1 MTSSVSTKGQI
12 VIPQE
17 IRERKQIRAGD
28 DLEFIDDPD
37 DEHIIILRKIQ
48 RRPNRGLVQCLKQ
61 LKGITPPVRSG
72 RPARRIKL

>member
-37 DEHIIILRKIQ
+37 DEQIIILRKVQ
-48 RRPNRGLVQCLKQ
+48 RRPNRGLVQCLKH
-61 LKGITPPVRSG
+61 LKGIVLPSRSG
-72 RPARRIKL
+72 RPTRRIKL

>member
-1 MTSSVSTKGQI
+1 VTSSVSTKGQI

-37 DEHIIILRKIQ
+37 DEQIIILRKIQ
-48 RRPNRGLVQCLKQ
+48 RRPNRGLVQCLKN
-61 LKGITPPVRSG
+61 LKGMVLPSRSG